1 MKVLVVD
8 DEAPARDRLRRLLA
22 GLDECSVCAEAAN
35 GREAL
40 EAAGT
45 HQPDI
50 LLMDIRMPG
59 MDGLE
64 AARHL
69 YALEQPP
76 AIIFTTAY
84 SDHAI
89 EAFEIHAVD
98 YLLKPVRRERLL
110 ESLRHAR
117 RLTRIQ
123 ADSLQA
129 AGGAPGTRQN
139 ICARLRGGLE
149 LIPVAEIRFFLADQK
164 YVTVGTAQQRV
175 LIEETLKSLE
185 EEFAGRFIRIH
196 RNALVAVAHLAGIE
210 RGADGYQRV
219 RLQGIDEPLEISRRH
234 IAAVR
239 QCIKALQG

>member
-8 DEAPARDRLRRLLA
+8 DEAPARDRLRRLLVE
-22 GLDECSVCAEAAN
+22 LDDCSVCAEASN

-40 EAAGT
+40 EAAGV

-69 YALEQPP
+69 HALEQPP

-84 SDHAI
+84 SDHAVA
-89 EAFEIHAVD
+89 AFEAHAVD
-98 YLLKPVRRERLL
+98 YLLKPVRRERLH
-110 ESLRHAR
+110 EALRNAR
-117 RLTRIQ
+117 RLTRVQ
-123 ADSLQA
+123 ADSLRQ
-129 AGGAPGTRQN
+129 AGGPADTRQN
-139 ICARLRGGLE
+139 ICARLRGGLQ

-164 YVTVGTAQQRV
+164 YVTVGTAQERV

-196 RNALVAVAHLAGIE
+196 RNALVARAYLGGIE
-210 RGADGYQRV
+210 KDAEGHFRAV
-219 RLQGIDEPLEISRRH
+219 LQGVDEPLEISRRH
-234 IAAVR
+234 IVAVR